1 MNVQLIKNDA
11 GEICEVEAIYEP
23 AMDDYSDD
31 FAWNWDYDAHD
42 YCGNCGADIN
52 DCPDEECAVEDSTD
66 YMADSYAEGALFGDC

>member
-31 FAWNWDYDAHD
+31 FAWNWEYDSCALCGYEDCSGEQCLETDDDSADYYADA
-42 YCGNCGADIN
+42 C
-52 DCPDEECAVEDSTD
+52 
-66 YMADSYAEGALFGDC
+66 AEGALFGDG